1 MAACKNCG
9 AELFDKH
16 CHRCGQKATVKRIE
30 LLSLIKDLPHAI
42 FHVDHGF
49 FYNLKNLFTRP
60 GFAIKDYLDGRRK
73 PFFNPVTY
81 LVILLVLNYIAVKVT
96 NLHYYDEQELLS
108 MSPKEIQFIKD
119 YDKTQWWFLEHTYY
133 YMLIAIP
140 VSSVFYY
147 FFFRL
152 FRIKYNLA
160 ECAIILM
167 FIIAQ
172 GVFMQS
178 CIYFAVGWVRNG
190 AFIRGIEIVNLAI
203 LILYASYAIYQL
215 FNPAKRKLWRILA
228 SLIGGSITLLL
239 MLLSAYWLLE
249 IHNIF
254 SPGFR

>member
-16 CHRCGQKATVKRIE
+16 CHRCGQKASVKRIE
-30 LLSLIKDLPHAI
+30 LSWLIKELPHAI

-60 GFAIKDYLDGRRK
+60 GFAIKDYLAGRRK
-73 PFFNPVTY
+73 PFFHPVTY
-81 LVILLVLNYIAVKVT
+81 LAILLVLNYAAVKIT

-108 MSPKEIQFIKD
+108 MSAKEIQFIKE
-119 YDKTQWWFLEHTYY
+119 YDKAQWWFLEHTYY

-140 VSSVFYY
+140 VCSVFYF
-147 FFFRL
+147 FFFRI
-152 FRIKYNLA
+152 FRQKYNLA
-160 ECAIILM
+160 ESGIILM

-178 CIYFAVGWVRNG
+178 CIYFSVGWVRNG
-190 AFIRGIEIVNLAI
+190 AFIRGIEIVNLVI

-215 FNPAKRKLWRILA
+215 LNSAERKRWMIIA
-228 SLIGGSITLLL
+228 SFLGGVITLLL

-249 IHNIF
+249 LHNYF
-254 SPGFR
+254 STGLR